1 MVWIQILRWIE
12 NGTVYHRQEFV
23 GCAMVVLLPEDAL
36 VLQAITHEWTK
47 ENGGFTDVLLRW
59 DKVILEMYMLDGL
72 CIMAFTWSCLF
83 TLLVHFIVHMCS
95 LLLCHSWQCVT
106 DTKSG
111 IMPDGESANAN
122 ACLNHTMA
130 CRYQSS
136 HKEIP
141 SSETG
146 PVSKG
151 LCEEFITSF
160 EVV

>member
-1 MVWIQILRWIE
+1 
-12 NGTVYHRQEFV
+12 
-23 GCAMVVLLPEDAL
+23 
-36 VLQAITHEWTK
+36 
-47 ENGGFTDVLLRW
+47 
-59 DKVILEMYMLDGL
+59 
-72 CIMAFTWSCLF
+72 
-83 TLLVHFIVHMCS
+83 
-95 LLLCHSWQCVT
+95 VT

-111 IMPDGESANAN
+111 IMPDGESAN